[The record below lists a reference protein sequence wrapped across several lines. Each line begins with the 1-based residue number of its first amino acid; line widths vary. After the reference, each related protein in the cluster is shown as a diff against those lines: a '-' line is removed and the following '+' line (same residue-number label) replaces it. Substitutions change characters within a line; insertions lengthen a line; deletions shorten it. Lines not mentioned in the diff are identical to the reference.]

1 MRDADL
7 EIRMAVYR
15 YFAENGRSPDLEEVA
30 GVVGQSQEEVRE
42 AYQRLFA
49 RRLLVPSSDRQSIRM
64 APPFS
69 GVETQHRV
77 HVGEQLYYG
86 NCAWDAFGVI
96 AALRGTGRV
105 ESRCEATGDPLLLS
119 LTPSGPGES
128 SWRFHV
134 VVPAA
139 QWWNDIVFT

>member
-1 MRDADL
+1 MC
-7 EIRMAVYR
+7 EI
-15 YFAENGRSPDLEEVA
+15 
-30 GVVGQSQEEVRE
+30 VGQPSETVQD
-42 AYQRLFA
+42 AYHRLRA
-49 RRLLVPSSDRQSIRM
+49 RRLLVPSADGRSIRM

-77 HVGEQLYYG
+77 HVGERQYYG

-96 AALRGTGRV
+96 AALGGYGRV
-105 ESRCEATGDPLLLS
+105 ESRCEATGEPLILS
-119 LTPSGPGES
+119 LTPSGPNDS

-139 QWWNDIVFT
+139 QWWDDIAFT